1 MKITGGEL
9 EQVESVLQNAVYCHA
24 AFSLE
29 DHPYLVPLNYGYK
42 DGFLFFHS
50 SPHGKKLEILKDN
63 PHISFAAQDR
73 VVLKQGASACKFGMR
88 YASVI
93 GSGTAEIITESSE
106 KEKGLDVILE
116 HYHVDQEKYTQASL
130 DDLVIIRVEIDEFS
144 YKEK

>member
-1 MKITGGEL
+1 MKLTGGRL
-9 EQVESVLQNAVYCHA
+9 EQVEIVLQNALYCHA

-29 DHPYLVPLNYGYK
+29 GCPYLVPLNFGYR

-50 SPHGKKLEILKDN
+50 SPHGKKLEILQAN
-63 PHISFAAQDR
+63 PRISFAAQDR
-73 VVLKQGASACKFGMR
+73 VMLKKGATACKYGMR

-93 GSGTAEIITESSE
+93 GSGRAKIITESPE

-116 HYHVDQEKYTQASL
+116 HYHLDSETYTQQSVG
-130 DDLVIIRVEIDEFS
+130 DLVVIRVEIDEIS